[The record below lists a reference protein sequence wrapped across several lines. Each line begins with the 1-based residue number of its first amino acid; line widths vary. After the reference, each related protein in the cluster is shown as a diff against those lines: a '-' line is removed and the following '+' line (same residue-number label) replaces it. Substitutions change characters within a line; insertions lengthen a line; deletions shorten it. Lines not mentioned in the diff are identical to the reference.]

1 MTKKP
6 RSYCPN
12 CGEPAS
18 GNFCT
23 GCGVALRGA
32 RCPKCSSQLPSG
44 SKFCNNCGHALGAAE
59 GTGSYTPVIVI
70 AAAVVVLVAV
80 VMVTVGPFGP
90 KPPSSQTTPAIQEVN
105 PAVSSFPAG
114 TPRGEADRYFD
125 QAMRAYEGGDST
137 RATFAGGLA
146 LGAYAE
152 LPEQDAD
159 TRFHMGLLHQIRGDY
174 DAILAQADSIEQSN
188 PHHLF
193 AFLLRHRVYT
203 QRNDSQSVNDVYRD
217 FLEAYDV
224 EIATGKEEYLA
235 HGRLIEEFRTEA
247 TQAIGN

>member
-1 MTKKP
+1 MNKKP
-6 RSYCPN
+6 RSYCSN

-23 GCGVALRGA
+23 NCGVALRGA
-32 RCPKCSSQLPSG
+32 RCPKCSNQLQSG
-44 SKFCNNCGHALGAAE
+44 SKFCNKCGHALGAKE
-59 GTGSYTPVIVI
+59 GTGSYMPVIVT
-70 AAAVVVLVAV
+70 AAAIVVLVV
-80 VMVTVGPFGP
+80 VMMVTVGPFGP
-90 KPPSSQTTPAIQEVN
+90 KAPASQAAPPAQEVN
-105 PAVSSFPAG
+105 PAVSSFPVG

-125 QAMRAYEGGDST
+125 QAMRAYEGGDSA
-137 RATFAGGLA
+137 RAAFAGGLA

-174 DAILAQADSIEQSN
+174 EAILVQADSIEQSN
-188 PHHLF
+188 QNHLF
-193 AFLLRHRVYT
+193 AFLLRHRVYK
-203 QRNDSQSVNDVYRD
+203 QRSDSQSVNDIYRE

-235 HGRLIEEFRTEA
+235 HGRLIEEFRAEA
-247 TQAIGN
+247 NRAVGN